1 MQITVFMAILIAR
14 RMTPVKRRAACKQ
27 RWARAQHRGHGF
39 VTIWLDRIIG
49 RET

>member
-14 RMTPVKRRAACKQ
+14 RIAPVKGQPTCKQ
-27 RWARAQHRGHGF
+27 RWASTQHRGHGF

-49 RET
+49 REP